1 MRTSNI
7 EKPRQK
13 QHSVPEFILNNFNIS
28 DKDGQ
33 IYVLDKQTQ
42 KSYISNVN
50 DVAAEGFYNF
60 ESRGVIKT
68 IESTIL
74 KELDNG
80 TSVVVK
86 KIIQEESLGN
96 LNENERLL
104 LSRYMIVQIF
114 RVGIVREAITEYY
127 KEKKTSIDEKKIK
140 KLSIWIT
147 DRSEKYASFIN
158 DKTWWLF
165 KTSESNPFY
174 ISDNP
179 VTWQNIKGYGPHSTI
194 SWDLGIAAERTQI
207 YFPIS
212 KLLSLGFF
220 SRNYE
225 KRIRY
230 GYTPKQY
237 EVLKNNKPD
246 IAERIEQLMSG
257 LETGC
262 AVPILEEE
270 VINQNISQYN
280 LSLRKIYSSI
290 DKFDQFRKL

>member
-13 QHSVPEFILNNFNIS
+13 QHSVPEFILNNFSIS
-28 DKDGQ
+28 GKDGQ

-42 KSYISNVN
+42 KLYISNVD
-50 DVAAEGFYNF
+50 DVAEEGFYNF

-74 KELDNG
+74 NELDNS
-80 TSVVVK
+80 TSLVVE

-104 LSRYMIVQIF
+104 LSRYIIVQIF
-114 RVGIVREAITEYY
+114 RVEIIREAITEYC

-179 VTWQNIKGYGPHSTI
+179 VTWQNIKGYGSRSTI

-220 SRNYE
+220 CRNYE

-230 GYTPKQY
+230 GYSPKQY
-237 EVLKNNKPD
+237 EILKNNKPD
-246 IAERIEQLMSG
+246 IAERVEQLMSG

-290 DKFDQFRKL
+290 DKFD